1 MHVHK
6 VKWCD
11 LSDQVI
17 GPDCCW
23 CFMLQI
29 GVNAKN
35 PIIVGPV
42 LTVDTFVATFMPAYL
57 ILEAG
62 RVGHLGDDSEG
73 PTEKESGRPI
83 SQGAL
88 QSA

>member
-1 MHVHK
+1 MHVYK
-6 VKWCD
+6 VEGCGPG
-11 LSDQVI
+11 DQVI
-17 GPDCCW
+17 RPDCSC
-23 CFMLQI
+23 CSMLQI
-29 GVNAKN
+29 GINAKN

-62 RVGHLGDDSEG
+62 RVGHLGDNSEG

-83 SQGAL
+83 SQGTL